1 MITLNSSD
9 SHAIDKILVSNG
21 WFFIAFPDG
30 WDDRVRKKFLRWR
43 ILLRKFGVRVKS
55 IEATDGHNHFLCVF
69 FAVTL
74 FMSPIALAD
83 LGAANSGDNSS
94 LRLG

>member
-1 MITLNSSD
+1 M
-9 SHAIDKILVSNG
+9 
-21 WFFIAFPDG
+21 
-30 WDDRVRKKFLRWR
+30 
-43 ILLRKFGVRVKS
+43 RVKS

-74 FMSPIALAD
+74 LMSPIALAD

-94 LRLG
+94 LRLGSLDQLKPQKMRIHPRAAEYSANVL

>member
-1 MITLNSSD
+1 M
-9 SHAIDKILVSNG
+9 AIIISY
-21 WFFIAFPDG
+21 A
-30 WDDRVRKKFLRWR
+30 
-43 ILLRKFGVRVKS
+43 
-55 IEATDGHNHFLCVF
+55 F

-74 FMSPIALAD
+74 LMSPIAFAD

>member
-1 MITLNSSD
+1 M
-9 SHAIDKILVSNG
+9 
-21 WFFIAFPDG
+21 
-30 WDDRVRKKFLRWR
+30 R
-43 ILLRKFGVRVKS
+43 I
-55 IEATDGHNHFLCVF
+55 

-94 LRLG
+94 LRLGWLDQLKPQKKRIHLRAAEYSANVL

>member
-1 MITLNSSD
+1 MADIT
-9 SHAIDKILVSNG
+9 
-21 WFFIAFPDG
+21 
-30 WDDRVRKKFLRWR
+30 
-43 ILLRKFGVRVKS
+43 RKFGVRVKS
-55 IEATDGHNHFLCVF
+55 IEATDGHYHFLCVF

>member
-1 MITLNSSD
+1 M
-9 SHAIDKILVSNG
+9 AIIISY
-21 WFFIAFPDG
+21 AF
-30 WDDRVRKKFLRWR
+30 L
-43 ILLRKFGVRVKS
+43 
-55 IEATDGHNHFLCVF
+55 

>member
-1 MITLNSSD
+1 M
-9 SHAIDKILVSNG
+9 AIIISY
-21 WFFIAFPDG
+21 A
-30 WDDRVRKKFLRWR
+30 
-43 ILLRKFGVRVKS
+43 
-55 IEATDGHNHFLCVF
+55 F

-74 FMSPIALAD
+74 LMSPIALAD

>member
-1 MITLNSSD
+1 M
-9 SHAIDKILVSNG
+9 
-21 WFFIAFPDG
+21 
-30 WDDRVRKKFLRWR
+30 
-43 ILLRKFGVRVKS
+43 RVKS
-55 IEATDGHNHFLCVF
+55 IEAIDGHKHFLFV

-74 FMSPIALAD
+74 FMSPIAFAD